1 MRQFLVHTWRLG
13 LKELWTL
20 WRDPAMLIL
29 IAYVFTLGVYI
40 GAKALP
46 ETLNNAPV
54 AIVDEDHSPLSQRI
68 AAALY
73 PPHFSAPRMIDW
85 TQMDPGMDA
94 GIYTFAMVIPRHF
107 QRDLLAG
114 RAPQIQL
121 NVDATRMSQ
130 AFVGSGYL
138 QQIVGGEIRE
148 FAQRQRA
155 TPVPAVDLALRAR
168 FNPTLDPVWWGS
180 LAQLIDHIAMLSIIL
195 AGAAL
200 IREREHGTIEHLL
213 VMPVTPAEIMSAK
226 IWSMSAVVL
235 LATWVAITFVVRG
248 ALGVPVAGSLPLFF
262 AGTALCLVAST
273 SMGIFLATLARNM
286 PQFGMLMM
294 LTIIPMQILSGSS
307 TPRESMPEALQD
319 LMLAAPTTH
328 FVQLGQAILF
338 RGAGLAVVWPQF
350 AALALI
356 AAVLFALS
364 LARFRRT
371 IAQMA

>member
-29 IAYVFTLGVYI
+29 IAYVFTLGVYT

-46 ETLNNAPV
+46 AALNNAPV

-73 PPHFSAPRMIDW
+73 PPHFSAPRMIAW
-85 TQMDPGMDA
+85 AQMDPGMDA

-155 TPVPAVDLALRAR
+155 TPTPPVDLALRAR
-168 FNPTLDPVWWGS
+168 SNPTLDPIWWGS
-180 LAQLIDHIAMLSIIL
+180 LAQVIDHIAMLSIIL

-200 IREREHGTIEHLL
+200 IREHGTIEHLL
-213 VMPVTPAEIMSAK
+213 VMPVTPAGIMSAK

-356 AAVLFALS
+356 AAALFALS
-364 LARFRRT
+364 LARFRKT
-371 IAQMA
+371 LAQMA